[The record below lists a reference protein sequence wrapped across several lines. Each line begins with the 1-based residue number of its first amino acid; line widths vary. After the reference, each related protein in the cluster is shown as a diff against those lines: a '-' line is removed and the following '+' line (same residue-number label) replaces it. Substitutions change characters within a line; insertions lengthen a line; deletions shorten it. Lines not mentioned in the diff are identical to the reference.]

1 MRRSG
6 QPTINDVARI
16 AGVSKK
22 TVSRVIN
29 RSPLLHAETRARVER
44 VIGDLGYI
52 PNPQARALALRR
64 NFLIGLVHDNP
75 NAQTVMNVQHGLLA
89 GLRGTEFEL
98 VVRPVDRASPTM
110 IEDLRHFLER
120 QRLFGVLLM
129 PPISEDDGVARL
141 CAAIG
146 CRYVRMGSAMLDAP
160 AQMVASDDRT
170 AVHEAAAHLVARGHR
185 RIGFIGG
192 PDGFRSAHER
202 RAGFDDALAAAGLA
216 LPDDHVADGHYT
228 FESGLAAAERLLDAI
243 PRPTA
248 IFAANDEMAAGV
260 VHAARRRGL
269 VIPDDLSIIG
279 FDDTP
284 IAAHLW
290 PPLTTVRWPSTAM
303 AHAAASKLIAED
315 GEQPAHFPSTL
326 IHRASVAAPPSIPPP
341 PGGGGAPK
349 A

>member
-1 MRRSG
+1 MRISG

-29 RSPLLHAETRARVER
+29 RSPLLHAETRARVEQ

-110 IEDLRHFLER
+110 LDDLRHFLER

-160 AQMVASDDRT
+160 AQMVASDDRA

-185 RIGFIGG
+185 RIGFVGG
-192 PDGFRSAHER
+192 PAGFRSAHER
-202 RAGFDDALAAAGLA
+202 RAGFDAALTAAGVD
-216 LPDDHVADGHYT
+216 LPDDLVAAGQYT
-228 FESGLAAAERLLDAI
+228 FESGLAAAERLLDAVS
-243 PRPTA
+243 RPTA

-260 VHAARRRGL
+260 LHAARRRGL

-303 AHAAASKLIAED
+303 AHAAARKLIGGD
-315 GEQPAHFPSTL
+315 DEQPAHFPSTL

-341 PGGGGAPK
+341 PGGGGSA
-349 A
+349 

>member
-1 MRRSG
+1 MRISG

-29 RSPLLHAETRARVER
+29 RSPLLHAETRARVEQ

-110 IEDLRHFLER
+110 LDDLRHFLER

-160 AQMVASDDRT
+160 AQMVASDDRA

-185 RIGFIGG
+185 RIGFVGG
-192 PDGFRSAHER
+192 PAGFRSAHER
-202 RAGFDDALAAAGLA
+202 RAGFDAALAAAGLD
-216 LPDDHVADGHYT
+216 LPDDLVAAGQYT
-228 FESGLAAAERLLDAI
+228 FGSGLAAAERLLDAV

-269 VIPDDLSIIG
+269 AIPADLSIIG

-284 IAAHLW
+284 IAAHVW
-290 PPLTTVRWPSTAM
+290 PPLTTVRWPSAAM
-303 AHAAASKLIAED
+303 AEAAARKLIDAD
-315 GEQPAHFPSTL
+315 GEPQPCLFPAAL
-326 IHRASVAAPPSIPPP
+326 IHRASVAPPKP
-341 PGGGGAPK
+341 
-349 A
+349 